1 MKKSIYTEPHQ
12 KLCQWLR
19 VRREEKGLKIREL
32 AKLLDIQHSKVAR
45 VEGGG
50 QRLDVVEFVT
60 WCVAL
65 DANPRDIIGQLWL
78 LEMDEKTAAL
88 AQSADTDRAAEAKPV
103 SYVSRKK

>member
-1 MKKSIYTEPHQ
+1 MKKSIYSEPHH

-19 VRREEKGLKIREL
+19 ARREETGLKTREL
-32 AKLLDIQHSKVAR
+32 AKMLAIHHSKVVR

-78 LEMDEKTAAL
+78 LEMDEKTAVL
-88 AQSADTDRAAEAKPV
+88 ARPANPGAAAETRPL

>member
-19 VRREEKGLKIREL
+19 ARREEKGLKTREL
-32 AKLLDIQHSKVAR
+32 ATILGIQHSKVVR

-78 LEMDEKTAAL
+78 LEMDDKTAAL
-88 AQSADTDRAAEAKPV
+88 AQSTETGRAAEAKPL